1 MRYRAPPPTVGDG
14 AIVRRDGEEMVNG
27 RLRSAVIGDVAIP
40 GRWCDPETTAGILA
54 SPRLFAP
61 GMATTRGVVTGGVCC
76 YSAGVA
82 EVACDAAGR
91 AGQRSRP
98 CPKA

>member
-1 MRYRAPPPTVGDG
+1 MVGDG
-14 AIVRRDGEEMVNG
+14 VIVRRDGKEMVNG

-40 GRWCDPETTAGILA
+40 GRWCDPETTAAILA
-54 SPRLFAP
+54 SARVISAP
-61 GMATTRGVVTGGVCC
+61 GMATARGVVTAGVCC

-82 EVACDAAGR
+82 EVAYNAAGR